1 VLCSSIATLDRRTSS
16 HRICAVTKG
25 DCTPIASQT
34 TGLDFDPCVVAG
46 RRSVADSLTA
56 VPSAALARRLLRVP
70 SSRRMNP
77 TPITPEA
84 TAPTASVRVL
94 AVASGKGGVG
104 KTNVTANLAV
114 ALAQRGA
121 RVWVLDADLG
131 LANLDMVY
139 GVRPAH
145 TLEDVL
151 RGDRRLADVVAEGPA
166 GVRLVP
172 AASGMAELTALTPAQ
187 QLRML
192 EEVDALDGELDVLL
206 IDVAAGISSNV
217 LYFAAAATETLVVTT
232 PEPTAIADA
241 YALVKLLATR
251 WGRRTFPVLVN
262 MASNAADAAAAFERL
277 ASVASRF
284 LAVRLES
291 VGWVPCDDAVPRAVR
306 AQTPVVLAAP
316 DAPAARAIADVAARL
331 ARTAHA
337 ETTGGL
343 QFFFRRLLVEG
354 RP

>member
-1 VLCSSIATLDRRTSS
+1 M
-16 HRICAVTKG
+16 
-25 DCTPIASQT
+25 QT
-34 TGLDFDPCVVAG
+34 TPE
-46 RRSVADSLTA
+46 
-56 VPSAALARRLLRVP
+56 PS
-70 SSRRMNP
+70 
-77 TPITPEA
+77 TPDTI
-84 TAPTASVRVL
+84 APTADAVRVL

-114 ALAQRGA
+114 ALARRGT

-131 LANLDMVY
+131 LANLDMIY
-139 GVRPAH
+139 GVRPVH

-151 RGDRRLADVVAEGPA
+151 RGERGLADVVADGPA

-172 AASGMAELTALTPAQ
+172 AASGVTELTALTPAQ

-241 YALVKLLATR
+241 YALVKVLATR
-251 WGRRTFPVLVN
+251 WGRRSFPVLVN
-262 MASNAADAAAAFERL
+262 MASSAADAAAAFERL

-284 LAVRLES
+284 LSVRLES
-291 VGWVPCDDAVPRAVR
+291 LGWVPCDEAVSRAVR
-306 AQTPVVLAAP
+306 AQTPVVLASP
-316 DAPAARAIADVAARL
+316 DAPAARALTEVAGRL
-331 ARTAHA
+331 ALATQA

-343 QFFFRRLLVEG
+343 QFFFRRLMVEG
-354 RP
+354 RA